1 MKKLFTTLSLLC
13 AAQAY
18 AGVSITDC
26 VIVEPAPGVNK
37 TGLFFNA
44 TFTEDEEVKALR
56 LPSPEAIL
64 GAEIPELTNEVQMHN
79 TIMQDGVMKMQRFPK
94 LFLKKNT
101 VTKLERG
108 GTHFMLMDLKK
119 RPLAGEKYTV
129 NLWLTYLSDQQC
141 EANVLKSSDFPPK
154 HKM

>member
-1 MKKLFTTLSLLC
+1 MKKLLTILSLLC
-13 AAQAY
+13 AAQTY
-18 AGVSITDC
+18 AGVDITDC
-26 VIVEPAPGVNK
+26 VIIEPAPGVNK

-44 TFTEDEEVKALR
+44 AFTVDEEVKALR

-64 GAEIPELTNEVQMHN
+64 GAEIPELTNEIQMHN
-79 TIMQDGVMKMQRFPK
+79 TVVKDGVMKMQQFPK
-94 LFLKKNT
+94 LFLKKDA
-101 VTKLERG
+101 VIKLERG

-129 NLWLTYLSDQQC
+129 NLWLTYISDQQC
-141 EANVLKSSDFPPK
+141 EARVVKSSDFPPK